1 MREPWLS
8 GAAGEMLGRA
18 PRSAR
23 VSGRSREIVEKWLS
37 HSQSLAR
44 ANSRR
49 RASIV
54 TVANQRQH
62 ILSLL
67 KPARPQP
74 TLRVIL
80 DRSNVVWYIYVC
92 TPTLPGGLGVPGL
105 VRDWGRIK
113 GKPTQY
119 LYKKPY
125 RFTAYEEQLKR
136 EDRAHVDVFIACS
149 FTYRAATY
157 LSCLRLHA
165 VSAFASAAL
174 PRRPREP

>member
-1 MREPWLS
+1 MHPC
-8 GAAGEMLGRA
+8 
-18 PRSAR
+18 

-80 DRSNVVWYIYVC
+80 DRSNVIWYIYVC
-92 TPTLPGGLGVPGL
+92 TPNQTAGLGVPGL

-119 LYKKPY
+119 LYKNHTSTKNNWSGK
-125 RFTAYEEQLKR
+125 TAHPGRCVACTPSRARPGSRLPGTGPSVEQCR
-136 EDRAHVDVFIACS
+136 EPLDWSRPPS
-149 FTYRAATY
+149 R
-157 LSCLRLHA
+157 
-165 VSAFASAAL
+165 L
-174 PRRPREP
+174 PRWVLRYCYKAPTHNNET

>member
-1 MREPWLS
+1 MRTHAPFLGWKWGFSRMREPWLS

-80 DRSNVVWYIYVC
+80 DRSNVIWYIYVC
-92 TPTLPGGLGVPGL
+92 TPNQTAGLGVPGL

-113 GKPTQY
+113 GKPTQC
-119 LYKKPY
+119 LYKNHIRIPHTKNNC
-125 RFTAYEEQLKR
+125 ELER
-136 EDRAHVDVFIACS
+136 EDRAHVDVFIACT
-149 FTYRAATY
+149 FTY
-157 LSCLRLHA
+157 
-165 VSAFASAAL
+165 
-174 PRRPREP
+174 